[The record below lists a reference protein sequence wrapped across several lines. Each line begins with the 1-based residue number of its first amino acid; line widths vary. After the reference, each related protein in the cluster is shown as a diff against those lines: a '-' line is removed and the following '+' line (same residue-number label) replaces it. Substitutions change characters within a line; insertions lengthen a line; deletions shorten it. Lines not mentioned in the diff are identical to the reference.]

1 MRRLLIKLV
10 AVETALVGW
19 LAYWLF
25 LVYANNPIV
34 SQGLGSQLA
43 RFPQLSF
50 TTVDISVLVIIGVLS
65 VVVAFKFQRGLRPGI
80 RLERALQMLEN
91 LMKRNL
97 VLEAQVAELK
107 LEKAHVITPASTAT
121 VQAPN
126 EPRLGSWERAFR
138 TPIEAGPPVPASHV
152 PSPLAR
158 QPPSPS
164 IEAPVEF
171 EVPVVRSP
179 VPRGE
184 PKQVQSGPVPRLTA
198 AGSNKPQD
206 KPSGASDQRREKP
219 PASQTSSGS
228 SASTWEDSPKRI
240 GETTGILTPSQSR
253 KVAGV
258 VPEVTSQQP
267 YIPSPAPSSPPPGVI
282 VGPGFSPPSITKPF
296 ARLPVG
302 QPSPKTPVGTGQPP
316 SQGGIK
322 PPAPVTPVVSG
333 PIKPS
338 TPEPKLAD
346 QSRPKGTAAETSKPP
361 SKPEPAKKRFPYE
374 D

>member
-65 VVVAFKFQRGLRPGI
+65 IVVAFKFQRGLRPGI

-97 VLEAQVAELK
+97 VLEAHVAELK
-107 LEKAHVITPASTAT
+107 LEKAYVSAPAFAGT
-121 VQAPN
+121 VPAPN

-138 TPIEAGPPVPASHV
+138 TPIEAGPPVPASPV
-152 PSPLAR
+152 PSSLAR

-164 IEAPVEF
+164 VEAPVEF
-171 EVPVVRSP
+171 GAPVVRPP

-184 PKQVQSGPVPRLTA
+184 PKQVQSGLVPKPTA

-206 KPSGASDQRREKP
+206 KPSEASDQRREK

-228 SASTWEDSPKRI
+228 SASAWEDSPKRI
-240 GETTGILTPSQSR
+240 GETTGILTTSQSR

-267 YIPSPAPSSPPPGVI
+267 YIPSPAPLSPPPGVI
-282 VGPGFSPPSITKPF
+282 VGPGFSPPFITKPL
-296 ARLPVG
+296 ARVPVG

-322 PPAPVTPVVSG
+322 PPSPVTPVVSG

-346 QSRPKGTAAETSKPP
+346 HSRPKGTEAETSKPP